1 MGRPEGLE
9 SMKRLTTNHHRTTMA
24 RVCRV
29 ENIMDGILCIDC
41 VNNLRLYGVLRYACL
56 TENMLR
62 AREHRFG
69 RLCNC
74 LNPPGLFCFETRLFL
89 LFFLRISRTAEF
101 QECSRQGRQGVQKAH
116 TKALASTNDASH
128 VGYSTV

>member
-9 SMKRLTTNHHRTTMA
+9 SMKRFTTDHYRTTMA

-29 ENIMDGILCIDC
+29 ENIMDGILCVDC
-41 VNNLRLYGVLRYACL
+41 VNNLRLYGGLRHACL
-56 TENMLR
+56 TEKMLR
-62 AREHRFG
+62 VREHRFG

-74 LNPPGLFCFETRLFL
+74 LSPPGLFCFETCLFL
-89 LFFLRISRTAEF
+89 LFLLRIFRAAEF
-101 QECSRQGRQGVQKAH
+101 QEFSWQGRQGVQKAH

-128 VGYSTV
+128 VGYSPV

>member
-9 SMKRLTTNHHRTTMA
+9 SMKRLTADHHRTTMA

-41 VNNLRLYGVLRYACL
+41 VNNLRLYGVLRHACL

-62 AREHRFG
+62 VREHRFG
-69 RLCNC
+69 CLCNC
-74 LNPPGLFCFETRLFL
+74 LNPPVLFCFEIPLFPLFL
-89 LFFLRISRTAEF
+89 LRLFRAVEF
-101 QECSRQGRQGVQKAH
+101 QEFPGQGWQGVQKAH
-116 TKALASTNDASH
+116 AKALAPTNDAS
-128 VGYSTV
+128 

>member
-1 MGRPEGLE
+1 MGRPEGLD
-9 SMKRLTTNHHRTTMA
+9 SMKRLHAATHRTTMA

-41 VNNLRLYGVLRYACL
+41 VNNLRLHGVLRHACL
-56 TENMLR
+56 TENMLHV
-62 AREHRFG
+62 REHRFG

-74 LNPPGLFCFETRLFL
+74 LNPPGLFCFEMLLFL
-89 LFFLRISRTAEF
+89 LFLLRIFRAAEF
-101 QECSRQGRQGVQKAH
+101 QEFSGQRWQGVQKAY